1 MEEELT
7 IQDTVSIPISY
18 RLSRGILRYVNRV
31 LFAGVLGSEKIRYFL
46 FANSDLH
53 AMKSQKEQVLKF
65 KETGLWVSP
74 DEIGIKKEGN
84 EQRYAEMVKSPE
96 YLIGEFDQD
105 GYILSDL
112 DLVEGISTIDRQHFL
127 PRNRFKL
134 YLVSVYG
141 RIGVKK
147 DYRGNK
153 ISFLIELRVYSR
165 LAGKNINV
173 PTLLDVDYDHLTITF
188 SYIPGP
194 TIREKL
200 FDIGAV
206 IIDHTVLSNP
216 ELEKIPGSLR
226 WLIQTENK
234 SETLYTVID
243 KQFSRDLLNEIKK
256 IHACD
261 VFISDLKY
269 GNIIIEKTSHQPY
282 LLDFDQSRDISKYG
296 DYSKKFQKNKDIQ
309 LFNKLF
315 FMNSEEP

>member
-1 MEEELT
+1 MEEKLT
-7 IQDTVSIPISY
+7 IQDTASIPFSH
-18 RLSRGILRYVNRV
+18 RLSRGIIRYFNLF
-31 LFAGVLGSEKIRYFL
+31 LFAGVLGSERIHYFL

-53 AMKSQKEQVLKF
+53 SMKSRKEQLLKF
-65 KETGLWVSP
+65 KDTGLWVSL

-84 EQRYAEMVKSPE
+84 EKRYSEMMKSPE
-96 YLIGEFDQD
+96 YFIGEFDQD
-105 GYILSDL
+105 GYILSNL
-112 DLVEGISTIDRQHFL
+112 DAIEGISTIDKEHFL

-153 ISFLIELRVYSR
+153 VSFLIELRVYSR

-173 PTLLDVDYDHLTITF
+173 PTLLDVDYDRLTITF

-194 TIREKL
+194 TVREKL

-206 IIDHTVLSNP
+206 IIDHTLLSNP
-216 ELEKIPGSLR
+216 ELQKIPGSLR

-234 SETLYTVID
+234 SETLYTVVD

-256 IHACD
+256 IHDCD

-282 LLDFDQSRDISKYG
+282 LLDFDQSRDISEFRNYI
-296 DYSKKFQKNKDIQ
+296 KKFQKNKDIQ
-309 LFNKLF
+309 LFNRLF
-315 FMNSEEP
+315 FCEQ